1 MSEPAVVA
9 TADRFDARLDGLSDR
24 ISPLVV
30 KEVRQFVRGRD
41 FLAAFV
47 IGLALAVLI
56 SFVGSIE
63 AMGGGVTAG
72 RSTFTTLTVCL
83 SLLGLAVVPIGAFTT
98 LRTERLEQTL
108 DLISLT
114 TISSRRIVIGKLL
127 AQVLKLT
134 TFFAAMAPF
143 VATSFLLGGVDLVT
157 ILATLFMLFLWSV
170 WVSSAAMLIS
180 TAFQSRVMSTVMLG
194 VFGLGVFVLY
204 SMGRSLMFM
213 FFGGMGIFYAS
224 GYRSGPFGPIT
235 SQWWMFATIALAC
248 VTTMMNIVL
257 LAESRLALPTENR
270 VPTLRT
276 GFLVQFL
283 VLLGWVLVL
292 AWVSPPGSLP
302 PANGLDVLA
311 SVHLAAVAVFA
322 VTAGLDTTN
331 PVATPA
337 GQSRWPFLQAFL
349 GVGPASAAAYV
360 TIQMVLFV
368 AVGSYLRDWDASE
381 TRRLIAICGTIL
393 FFSGVP
399 TLIAW
404 RWRRFGLGPLHAR
417 GIALLMLAASLL
429 VPDMVYYMFLDSD
442 QPLSANFAAR
452 HLLSPTR
459 IPFNWDWIQ
468 RHSWDLAPLLWAAV
482 GAVSYVALLRI
493 GPSSAAPAP
502 PMTQLGLAAGAASD
516 GDSH

>member
-9 TADRFDARLDGLSDR
+9 PSDRFDARLDGLSDR

-41 FLAAFV
+41 FLASFV

-56 SFVGSIE
+56 SFVGSLE
-63 AMGGGVTAG
+63 AMGGGLTAG
-72 RSTFTTLTVCL
+72 RSTFTTLTLCL

-98 LRTERLEQTL
+98 LRTERQEQTL

-114 TISSRRIVIGKLL
+114 SISSRRIVIGKLL

-143 VATSFLLGGVDLVT
+143 VATSFLLGGVDLVS
-157 ILATLFMLFLWSV
+157 ILATLAMLFLWSV

-194 VFGLGVFVLY
+194 VFALGVFVLY
-204 SMGRSLMFM
+204 SVGRSLMFM
-213 FFGGMGIFYAS
+213 LFGGMGIYAV
-224 GYRSGPFGPIT
+224 GYRGPLGAST
-235 SQWWMFATIALAC
+235 SQWWTFATILIGC

-270 VPTLRT
+270 VPTLRI

-283 VLLGWVLVL
+283 VLVGWALVL
-292 AWVSPPGSLP
+292 AWAWAGVPGSSSVSD
-302 PANGLDVLA
+302 GLEVLA
-311 SVHLAAVAVFA
+311 SVHLTAVALFA

-331 PVATPA
+331 PVAQPA
-337 GQSRWPFLQAFL
+337 GESRWPLLQAFL
-349 GVGPASAAAYV
+349 GASPASAAAYV
-360 TIQMVLFV
+360 TVQMVLFV

-399 TLIAW
+399 TLMAW

-417 GIALLMLAASLL
+417 GIALMMLAASLL
-429 VPDMVYYMFLDSD
+429 LPDMVYYLFVTSD
-442 QPLSANFAAR
+442 QPFSANFAAR
-452 HLLSPTR
+452 HLFSPTR

-468 RHSWDLAPLLWAAV
+468 RHGWDLAPLIWAFV
-482 GAVSYVALLRI
+482 GAASYVALLRV
-493 GPSSAAPAP
+493 GPASAAPAP
-502 PMTQLGLAAGAASD
+502 TMTQLGLAAGAAGD